1 MSDPRPKTSLPFPEF
16 RPGEVWLIGAGPGD
30 PALMT
35 MLAFHALQ
43 SADDIVYD
51 ALIDERVFEF
61 ARTEAE
67 AHFVGK
73 RGGKPSAH
81 QRDINEKII
90 GLARTGRRVARL
102 KGGDPFVFGRGG
114 EEAVALTR
122 AGVPFRVV
130 PGVTSGLAAPA
141 LAGIPATMRET
152 NHALILATGHCA
164 DEDPARWEKL
174 AQAGQP
180 LILYMALAGLA
191 EISAAL
197 QRGGLSRDTPV
208 AIISSAATREERVL
222 ETRLG
227 DAAADAASNAVK
239 PPAII
244 VIGAIAALR
253 QTLSPNM
260 VMAHDG

>member
-1 MSDPRPKTSLPFPEF
+1 MTLFPKTRQSFPEF

-30 PALMT
+30 PHHLT
-35 MLAFHALQ
+35 MLAYHALQ
-43 SADDIVYD
+43 SADVVVYD
-51 ALIDERVFEF
+51 ALVDKRILDFMRPG
-61 ARTEAE
+61 AE
-67 AHFVGK
+67 THFVGK

-81 QRDINEKII
+81 QRDINDTII
-90 GLARTGRRVARL
+90 ALAKDGRRVARL

-122 AGVPFRVV
+122 ANVPFRVV

-164 DEDPARWEKL
+164 DDDRTRWEAL
-174 AQAGQP
+174 AQTGQP
-180 LILYMALAGLA
+180 LILYMALAKLA
-191 EISAAL
+191 EISIAL
-197 QRGGLSRDTPV
+197 QRGGLSADTPV
-208 AIISSAATREERVL
+208 AIISSAATEEERVL
-222 ETRLG
+222 ETNLG
-227 DAAADAASNAVK
+227 AAAADAEANGVK

-253 QTLSPNM
+253 RTLIHGM
-260 VMAHDG
+260 TRGL